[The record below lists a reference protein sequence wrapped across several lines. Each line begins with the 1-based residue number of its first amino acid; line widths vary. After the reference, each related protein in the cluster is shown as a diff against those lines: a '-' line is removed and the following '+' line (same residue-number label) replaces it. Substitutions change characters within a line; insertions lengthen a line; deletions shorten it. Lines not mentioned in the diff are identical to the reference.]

1 MNVGFA
7 QLQMK
12 ESLQFGDTVYGLG
25 AGIFFIGYT
34 VFEIPSNLML
44 EKVGAKIWLTR
55 IMITWGL
62 ISSSMVFIETPR
74 DFYILRFLER
84 LDMLQSMPYLTH

>member
-12 ESLQFGDTVYGLG
+12 GSLQFSDAVYGFG

-34 VFEIPSNLML
+34 LFEIPSNLIL
-44 EKVGAKIWLTR
+44 QKVGAKIWLTR
-55 IMITWGL
+55 IMITWSL
-62 ISSSMVFIETPR
+62 VSSCMVMIETPL
-74 DFYILRFLER
+74 DFYVLRFL
-84 LDMLQSMPYLTH
+84 LGIA